1 MEPQSE
7 RILPDVH
14 WHTNLSGRLTS
25 WFDAVSMFSFAFVGV
40 ALTWYASS
48 WVPGGWWAFSG
59 STDANTLTLAR
70 AGTAAL
76 SGVALFAAA
85 MIAARFGMV
94 DMPRDNRIV
103 LGAKF
108 AVAAMLGCG
117 VLFIYHDP
125 SIGAAPMVGLSML
138 AFVLLFRMEP
148 VDAVKTSLAMALVS
162 VPMLQAFAL
171 I

>member
-1 MEPQSE
+1 MEQQSE
-7 RILPDVH
+7 RILPEVH
-14 WHTNLSGRLTS
+14 WHANLSGRLTS
-25 WFDAVSMFSFAFVGV
+25 WFDAISMLSFAFVGV

-59 STDANTLTLAR
+59 STDPNMLSIAR
-70 AGTAAL
+70 IVIAAL
-76 SGVALFAAA
+76 SGLTVFAAA
-85 MIAARFGMV
+85 MLASRIGVV
-94 DMPRDNRIV
+94 DMPRENRFV
-103 LGAKF
+103 LATKF

-125 SIGAAPMVGLSML
+125 SIGVAPMVGLSML

-171 I
+171 V

>member
-7 RILPDVH
+7 RILPEVH
-14 WHTNLSGRLTS
+14 WHANLSGRLTS
-25 WFDAVSMFSFAFVGV
+25 WFDAISMLCFALVGV

-59 STDANTLTLAR
+59 STEPNVLWVAR
-70 AGTAAL
+70 TGIAAL
-76 SGVALFAAA
+76 SGITVYAAA
-85 MIAARFGMV
+85 MLASRIGFV
-94 DMPRDNRIV
+94 DMPRENRLV
-103 LGAKF
+103 LALKF

-125 SIGAAPMVGLSML
+125 SIGVAPMVGLSML

-148 VDAVKTSLAMALVS
+148 MDAVKTSLAMALVS